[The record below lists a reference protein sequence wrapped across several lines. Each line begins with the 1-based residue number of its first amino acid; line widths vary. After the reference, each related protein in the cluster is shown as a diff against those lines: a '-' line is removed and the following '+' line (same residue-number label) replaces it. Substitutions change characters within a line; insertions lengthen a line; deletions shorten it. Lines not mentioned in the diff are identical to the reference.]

1 MNIRPAEERDIP
13 RMGELLLQVCRVHH
27 QGRPDLFRDGGRKY
41 SDEELRALLR
51 DGERP
56 ILVAEDEAGWV
67 AGYAFCVFLRHR
79 GEGSLRDLTTLYL
92 DDLCVDE
99 SCRGRQVGRA
109 LYEAVLELA
118 RTSGCYNL
126 TLIVWSCNESAM
138 RFYERCGM
146 RPQKVGMEVILPAEK

>member
-67 AGYAFCVFLRHR
+67 AGYAFCVFQRHR
-79 GEGSLRDLTTLYL
+79 GEGSLLDLTTLYL

-109 LYEAVLELA
+109 LYEAVMELA

-126 TLIVWSCNESAM
+126 TLNVWSCNESAM

>member
-67 AGYAFCVFLRHR
+67 AGYAFCVFQRHR
-79 GEGSLRDLTTLYL
+79 GEGSLQDLTTLYL

-99 SCRGRQVGRA
+99 SCRGRQVGRV

-126 TLIVWSCNESAM
+126 TLSVWSCNESAM

>member
-41 SDEELRALLR
+41 RDEELRALLR

-67 AGYAFCVFLRHR
+67 AGYAFCVFQRHR
-79 GEGSLRDLTTLYL
+79 GEGSLQDLTTLYL

-99 SCRGRQVGRA
+99 SCRGRQVGRV

-126 TLIVWSCNESAM
+126 TLNVWSCNESAM